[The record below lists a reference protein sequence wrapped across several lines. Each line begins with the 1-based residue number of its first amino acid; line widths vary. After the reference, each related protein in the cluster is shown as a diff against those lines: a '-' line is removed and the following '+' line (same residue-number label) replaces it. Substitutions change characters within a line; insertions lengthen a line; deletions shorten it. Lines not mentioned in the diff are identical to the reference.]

1 MSWFDKL
8 TMTHAVFAPG
18 KIILSGEYAVLFGH
32 PGLAV
37 PSTMGIHAIFAEDQ
51 SRGGVMLQWPEL
63 PDSWKTFAATII
75 AECAA
80 IKGDALCGTLSIENQ
95 LPLGKGMGSS
105 TALVSA
111 ITRALLGDDCEVQA
125 KAIEDRMNPGH
136 SGLDF
141 AVIWHNQPVRFIRG
155 QHPEFVTLPSDLLQ
169 GPELIDTGTPEQ
181 TTSQLVEW
189 VKSREAEL
197 REPLQVIADCTDRL
211 LSGESPL
218 TVFPD
223 HHRAQVVLGVVPSA
237 VQDLI
242 AEIERGGGAA
252 KVIGAGGRT
261 GGGGMALAF
270 PGVKA

>member
-1 MSWFDKL
+1 MTRYDMTMSS
-8 TMTHAVFAPG
+8 TFAPG

-37 PSTMGIHAIFAEDQ
+37 PSTMGIHASFAEDR

-75 AECAA
+75 TECAA
-80 IKGDALCGTLSIENQ
+80 IKGDALRGTLTIENA

-105 TALVSA
+105 TALVIA
-111 ITRALLGDDCEVQA
+111 ITRALLGDESDAQA
-125 KAIEDRMNPGH
+125 KTIEDRMNPGH

-141 AVIWHNQPVRFIRG
+141 AVIWHNQPVRFIRD
-155 QHPEFVTLPSDLLQ
+155 QHPEFVTLPSDLLH
-169 GPELIDTGTPEQ
+169 GAELIDTGAPEQ

-189 VKSREAEL
+189 VKSREADL
-197 REPLQVIADCTDRL
+197 HEPLQIIADCADRL

-223 HHRAQVVLGVVPSA
+223 HHRAQVQLGVVPPA
-237 VQDLI
+237 VQELI
-242 AEIERGGGAA
+242 TGIERGGGAA

-261 GGGGMALAF
+261 GGGGMVLAF
-270 PGVKA
+270 PGAKT